1 MILLNRISRRY
12 LKYRPKHL
20 LHHMYG
26 LGFQEAIGNGICKT
40 FLLININ
47 VCMIKQEK
55 KKKKLE
61 MKRNET
67 RMNLRVAYASG
78 FVQFR

>member
-1 MILLNRISRRY
+1 
-12 LKYRPKHL
+12 
-20 LHHMYG
+20 MYG

-55 KKKKLE
+55 KKKNLKLKGTKQE
-61 MKRNET
+61 
-67 RMNLRVAYASG
+67 
-78 FVQFR
+78 

>member
-26 LGFQEAIGNGICKT
+26 LGFQEAVGNGICKT

-47 VCMIKQEK
+47 VCMIKQK

>member
-55 KKKKLE
+55 KKKLE